1 MPTLHL
7 ILGVVNYLY
16 KNMVEEAQ
24 AACEGYS
31 IEYLEAERE
40 WERAKY
46 DAAEAKTNK
55 NTFEATNG
63 QYERQLKRDLRIEAD
78 EELQHLMEADLELLE
93 AERFQ
98 LKMEDELA
106 KGKLRER
113 RKLFDTEGSKPEN
126 SKLEGQTVRAG
137 MESIMKD
144 YGIDFGSF
152 QGGDIQGNGCRK
164 IMSCGGQITKTIKD
178 FLQSMPAG
186 QKNCD
191 DQEIGEL
198 FDLYARLLG
207 HLDAFF
213 CILRKK
219 RFHLEDSDL
228 EKASR
233 HRDAIGNLW
242 RYLKMS
248 ITPKL
253 HLLFGH
259 LLGFLEQ
266 VQGFG
271 DLGEDA
277 GERAHQEESRNE
289 SRVGAV
295 ANLVKKERTKSQFEA
310 MKKSTNVKQMMSD
323 LKDKSRRK
331 FKIDGPSRAEE
342 NGTERKRVREEERDS
357 LLLMPLLDGTRLLL
371 SDIKRRKILNG

>member
-1 MPTLHL
+1 MNKKNSNRNRKGENGWYSSCKQSCYRFCPHL
-7 ILGVVNYLY
+7 
-16 KNMVEEAQ
+16 EEAQ

-31 IEYLEAERE
+31 IEYLGAERE

-55 NTFEATNG
+55 NTFEATSG

-78 EELQHLMEADLELLE
+78 EELQHLMEADLELFE

-98 LKMEDELA
+98 IKMEDELA
-106 KGKLRER
+106 KGELRER
-113 RKLFDTEGSKPEN
+113 SKLFDTEGSKPEN
-126 SKLEGQTVRAG
+126 SKLEGQTIRAG
-137 MESIMKD
+137 MEIIMKD
-144 YGIDFGSF
+144 YGIYFGSF
-152 QGGDIQGNGCRK
+152 QGGDIQRNGCRK

-186 QKNCD
+186 KKICD
-191 DQEIGEL
+191 DQEIGEI
-198 FDLYARLLG
+198 FNLYARLLS

-213 CILRKK
+213 CILWKK
-219 RFHLEDSDL
+219 RFHLEESDL
-228 EKASR
+228 EKALR
-233 HRDAIGNLW
+233 HCDAIVNLW

-271 DLGEDA
+271 DLGEDD
-277 GERAHQEESRNE
+277 GERAHQEEYRNE
-289 SRVGAV
+289 S
-295 ANLVKKERTKSQFEA
+295 
-310 MKKSTNVKQMMSD
+310 
-323 LKDKSRRK
+323 
-331 FKIDGPSRAEE
+331 
-342 NGTERKRVREEERDS
+342 
-357 LLLMPLLDGTRLLL
+357 
-371 SDIKRRKILNG
+371 